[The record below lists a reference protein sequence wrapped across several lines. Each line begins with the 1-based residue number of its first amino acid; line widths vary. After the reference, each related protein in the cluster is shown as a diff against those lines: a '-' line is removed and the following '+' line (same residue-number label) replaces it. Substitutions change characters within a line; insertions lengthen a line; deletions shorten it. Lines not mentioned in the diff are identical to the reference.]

1 MGYKPN
7 NQEYI
12 LENDVEDLN
21 NSSFEREMKEVS
33 QLNDGLPDGYEIQQ
47 PVQQKSVMDELQEA
61 AEQEG
66 LVTDTLGGENPTTES
81 VIKAMKEEGLSA
93 GAQKNKEEHE
103 KKKVEEFIKITAT
116 RDLLMNRTKRTIPVH
131 IKTKMEIPNP
141 ETGEYELQSV
151 DLEFKVRRLTESE
164 NTHLLNH
171 KLIGKELSE
180 MTDEEYLSS
189 SHFRSELLAQ
199 AVVEPA
205 FTAEEWRTEVDN
217 GMITAIYDKVNEIL
231 TSADDSVLFQ

>member
-12 LENDVEDLN
+12 LENDVEDSN

-81 VIKAMKEEGLSA
+81 VIKAMKEEGLSS

-103 KKKVEEFIKITAT
+103 KKKVEEFVKITAT

-131 IKTKMEIPNP
+131 LKTKMEIQNP
-141 ETGEYELQSV
+141 QTGEYELRNV

-171 KLIGKELSE
+171 KLIGKDLAD

-217 GMITAIYDKVNEIL
+217 GMLSAVYDKVNEIL

>member
-12 LENDVEDLN
+12 IENDVEDSN
-21 NSSFEREMKEVS
+21 NPAFEKQMKEAAR
-33 QLNDGLPDGYEIQQ
+33 LNDGLPDGYEIQE
-47 PVQQKSVMDELQEA
+47 PVQQKSVMDEIQEA

-81 VIKAMKEEGLSA
+81 VIKAMREEGLSA
-93 GAQKNKEEHE
+93 GAQKNKEEYE
-103 KKKVEEFIKITAT
+103 EKKVEEFIKLTAT

-131 IKTKMEIPNP
+131 LKTKMEVLNP
-141 ETGEYELQSV
+141 KTGEYELQNV
-151 DLEFKVRRLTESE
+151 DLEFKVKRLTESE

-171 KLIGKELSE
+171 KLIGKDLAD
-180 MTDEEYLSS
+180 MTDEEYIASS
-189 SHFRSELLAQ
+189 NFRSELLAQ

-205 FTAEEWRTEVDN
+205 FTAEEWRTVVDN
-217 GMITAIYDKVNEIL
+217 GMLSAIYDKVNQIL

>member
-7 NQEYI
+7 NEYI
-12 LENDVEDLN
+12 LENDVEDSN
-21 NSSFEREMKEVS
+21 NPAFERQMKEAAQV
-33 QLNDGLPDGYEIQQ
+33 NNGLPDGFEVEE
-47 PVQQKSVMDELQEA
+47 PVQQKTVMDEIQEA

-66 LVTDTLGGENPTTES
+66 LVTDTLGGENPTPES
-81 VIKAMKEEGLSA
+81 VIKAMKEEGLSK
-93 GAQKNKEEHE
+93 GAQKNKEEYE
-103 KKKVEEFIKITAT
+103 EKKVEEFIKVTAT

-131 IKTKMEIPNP
+131 LKTKMEIFNPN
-141 ETGEYELQSV
+141 TQEYELKNV

-171 KLIGKELSE
+171 KLIGKELAD
-180 MTDEEYLSS
+180 MTDEEYIAS

-199 AVVEPA
+199 AVIEPS
-205 FTAEEWRTEVDN
+205 FTAEEWRSEVDN
-217 GMITAIYDKVNEIL
+217 GMITAVYDKVNQIL